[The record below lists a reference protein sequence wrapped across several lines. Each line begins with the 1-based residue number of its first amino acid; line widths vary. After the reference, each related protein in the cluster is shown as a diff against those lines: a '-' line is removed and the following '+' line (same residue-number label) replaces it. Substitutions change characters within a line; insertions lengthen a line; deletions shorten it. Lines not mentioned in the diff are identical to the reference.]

1 MPAQFPQ
8 ARLRR
13 LRSSDALRNIV
24 RETSLS
30 AEHLVYPIFVEEE
43 TDEYTPIEGMP
54 GQYRVP
60 ESKLGE
66 EARRLSALGLKSI
79 MPFGISHNKDETG
92 SDALREDGMVARM
105 VRTIKEAAPELVV
118 IPDICFCEYT
128 SHGHCGILKG
138 NTVDNDRTIKNLG
151 IQAVQAAKAGADI
164 IAPSSAQD
172 GQVAAIRT
180 ALDEAGFTDIPI
192 MAYST
197 KLASAL
203 YGPFREAAGT
213 ELKGDRK
220 TYQMDPMNRREALR
234 ESLADEAEGA
244 DFLMVKPALAYLDI
258 MADIRRNSL
267 LPLVAYQVSGEYA
280 MIKFAAAQGVIDE
293 SAVIRETL
301 GSMRRAGADLIM
313 TYFAPQLLEE
323 GL

>member
-13 LRSSDALRNIV
+13 LRSSDSLRSIV
-24 RETSLS
+24 RETSLR

-54 GQYRVP
+54 GQSRIP
-60 ESKLGE
+60 ESRLGE
-66 EARRLSALGLKSI
+66 EAKRLSALGLKSI
-79 MPFGISHNKDETG
+79 MPFGISHHKDETG
-92 SDALREDGMVARM
+92 SDALKEDGMVARM
-105 VRTIKEAAPELVV
+105 VRIIKQAAPELVV

-138 NTVDNDRTIKNLG
+138 NTVDNDLTIKNLG

-172 GQVAAIRT
+172 GQVAAIRE
-180 ALDEAGFTDIPI
+180 ALDEAGFEDIPI

-293 SAVIRETL
+293 SAVVRETL

>member
-1 MPAQFPQ
+1 MSAQFPQ

-13 LRSSDALRNIV
+13 LRSSNALRDIV
-24 RETSLS
+24 RETSLK
-30 AEHLVYPIFVEEE
+30 AEHLVYPIFVEED

-54 GQYRVP
+54 GQSRIP
-60 ESKLGE
+60 ESRLGE
-66 EARRLSALGLKSI
+66 EARRLSALGLRSI
-79 MPFGISHNKDETG
+79 MPFGISHHKDETG
-92 SDALREDGMVARM
+92 SDALKEDGMVARM
-105 VRTIKEAAPELVV
+105 VRIIKEAAPELVV

-138 NTVDNDRTIKNLG
+138 HTVDNDLTIKNLG

-172 GQVAAIRT
+172 GQVAAIRE

-258 MADIRRNSL
+258 MGDIRRNSL

-280 MIKFAAAQGVIDE
+280 MIKFAAAEGVIDE
-293 SAVIRETL
+293 SAVVRETL

>member
-13 LRSSDALRNIV
+13 LRSSSALRDIV
-24 RETSLS
+24 RETSLR

-54 GQYRVP
+54 GQSRIP
-60 ESKLGE
+60 ESRLGE

-79 MPFGISHNKDETG
+79 MPFGISHHKDETG
-92 SDALREDGMVARM
+92 SDALKEDGMVARM
-105 VRTIKEAAPELVV
+105 VRIIKQAAPELVV

-138 NTVDNDRTIKNLG
+138 NTVDNDLTIQNLG

-172 GQVAAIRT
+172 GQVAAIRK
-180 ALDEAGFTDIPI
+180 ALDEAGFEDIPI

-293 SAVIRETL
+293 SAVVRETL
-301 GSMRRAGADLIM
+301 GAMRRAGADLIM

>member
-13 LRSSDALRNIV
+13 LRSSSALRDIV
-24 RETSLS
+24 RETSLK
-30 AEHLVYPIFVEEE
+30 AEHLVYPIFVEED

-54 GQYRVP
+54 GQSRIP
-60 ESKLGE
+60 ESRLGE
-66 EARRLSALGLKSI
+66 EAKRLSALGLKSI
-79 MPFGISHNKDETG
+79 MPFGISHHKDETG
-92 SDALREDGMVARM
+92 SDALKEDGMVARM
-105 VRTIKEAAPELVV
+105 VRIIKEAAPELVV
-118 IPDICFCEYT
+118 IPDVCFCEYT

-138 NTVDNDRTIKNLG
+138 NTVDNDLTIKNLG

-172 GQVAAIRT
+172 GQVAAIRE
-180 ALDEAGFTDIPI
+180 ALDEAGFEDIPI

-293 SAVIRETL
+293 SAVVRETL

>member
-13 LRSSDALRNIV
+13 LRSSDALRDIV
-24 RETSLS
+24 RETSLK
-30 AEHLVYPIFVEEE
+30 AEHLVYPIFVEED
-43 TDEYTPIEGMP
+43 TDEFTPIEGMP
-54 GQYRVP
+54 GQYRIP
-60 ESKLGE
+60 ESRLAD
-66 EARRLSALGLKSI
+66 EARRLSALGLRSI
-79 MPFGISHNKDETG
+79 MPFGISHHKDETG
-92 SDALREDGMVARM
+92 SDALKADGMVARM
-105 VRTIKEAAPELVV
+105 VRIIKEAAPELVV
-118 IPDICFCEYT
+118 IPDVCFCEYT

-138 NTVDNDRTIKNLG
+138 NTVDNDRTIRNLG

-172 GQVAAIRT
+172 GQVAAIRE
-180 ALDEAGFTDIPI
+180 ALDEAGFNELPI

-293 SAVIRETL
+293 SAVVRETL

>member
-13 LRSSDALRNIV
+13 LRSSSALRDIV
-24 RETSLS
+24 RETSLK
-30 AEHLVYPIFVEEE
+30 AEHLVYPIFVEEG

-54 GQYRVP
+54 GQSRIP
-60 ESKLGE
+60 ESRLGE
-66 EARRLSALGLKSI
+66 EARRLSALGLRSI
-79 MPFGISHNKDETG
+79 MPFGISHHKDETG
-92 SDALREDGMVARM
+92 SDALKEDGMVARM
-105 VRTIKEAAPELVV
+105 VRIIKEAAPELVV

-138 NTVDNDRTIKNLG
+138 NTVDNDLTIKNLG
-151 IQAVQAAKAGADI
+151 TQAVQAAKAGADI

-172 GQVAAIRT
+172 GQVAAIRE
-180 ALDEAGFTDIPI
+180 ALDEAGFEDIPI

-267 LPLVAYQVSGEYA
+267 LPLAAYQVSGEYA

-293 SAVIRETL
+293 SAVVRETL

>member
-13 LRSSDALRNIV
+13 LRSSDSLRNIV
-24 RETSLS
+24 RETSLR

-54 GQYRVP
+54 GQSRIP
-60 ESKLGE
+60 ESRLGE
-66 EARRLSALGLKSI
+66 EAKRLSALGLKSI
-79 MPFGISHNKDETG
+79 MPFGISHHKDETG
-92 SDALREDGMVARM
+92 SDALQENGMVARM
-105 VRTIKEAAPELVV
+105 VRIIKEAAPELVV

-138 NTVDNDRTIKNLG
+138 NTVDNDLTIKNLG

-172 GQVAAIRT
+172 GQVAAIRE
-180 ALDEAGFTDIPI
+180 ALDEAGFEDIPI

-293 SAVIRETL
+293 SAVVRETL
-301 GSMRRAGADLIM
+301 GAMRRAGADLIM

>member
-13 LRSSDALRNIV
+13 LRRTSSLRDLV
-24 RETSLS
+24 RETSLRP
-30 AEHLVYPIFVEEE
+30 EHLIYPIFVEE
-43 TDEYTPIEGMP
+43 DADDFVPIEGMP
-54 GQYRVP
+54 GQYRIP
-60 ESKLGE
+60 EHQLASEVK
-66 EARRLSALGLKSI
+66 RLSELGLRGI
-79 MPFGISHNKDETG
+79 MPFGISHHKDADG
-92 SDALREDGMVARM
+92 SDAMDDDGLVSRM
-105 VRTIKEAAPELVV
+105 VRIIKKAAPEMVV

-128 SHGHCGILKG
+128 THGHCGILKG
-138 NTVDNDRTIKNLG
+138 DTVDNDLTIRNLG
-151 IQAVQAAKAGADI
+151 IQAVAAAKAGADI
-164 IAPSSAQD
+164 IAPSAAQD
-172 GQVAAIRT
+172 GQVAAIRG
-180 ALDEAGFTDIPI
+180 ALDEAGFDDIPI

-213 ELKGDRK
+213 ELEGDRH

-267 LPLVAYQVSGEYA
+267 LPLAAYQVSGEYA
-280 MIKFAAAQGVIDE
+280 MIRMAAQQGVIDE
-293 SAVIRETL
+293 AAVIRETL

>member
-13 LRSSDALRNIV
+13 LRRSEALRDIV
-24 RETSLS
+24 RETTLR
-30 AEHLVYPIFVEEE
+30 AEHLVYPIFVEEGS
-43 TDEYTPIEGMP
+43 DEFTPIAGMP
-54 GQYRVP
+54 GQSRVP
-60 ESKLGE
+60 ESKLAD
-66 EARRLSALGLKSI
+66 EARRLSQLGLRSI
-79 MPFGISHNKDETG
+79 MPFGISHHKDEHG
-92 SDALREDGMVARM
+92 SDAMDENGLVSRM
-105 VRTIKEAAPELVV
+105 VRTIKEAAPDMVV

-138 NTVDNDRTIKNLG
+138 NSVDNDLTIRNLG
-151 IQAVQAAKAGADI
+151 IQAVAAARAGADI
-164 IAPSSAQD
+164 IAPSAAQD
-172 GQVAAIRT
+172 GQVAAIRQ
-180 ALDEAGFTDIPI
+180 ALDDAGFEDIPI

-234 ESLADEAEGA
+234 ESLMDEAEGA
-244 DFLMVKPALAYLDI
+244 DLLMVKPALAYLDI

-267 LPLVAYQVSGEYA
+267 LPLAAYQVSGEYA
-280 MIKFAAAQGVIDE
+280 MIKFAAEQGVIDE
-293 SAVIRETL
+293 SAVVRETL